1 MLKDYHHPL
10 KFASFDMG
18 MISHLCSGQSS
29 NATSKQYVVE
39 VDGKTQIVPMSQLSR
54 ACYQLTKASVKA
66 WLNSVSRQQS
76 LGIKGMTCVWLVRPE
91 LLTEMRIPDKL
102 PKHIDQQLRKTAKR
116 REQRQRAKQR
126 AKEADTVMHIAK
138 PETSNPA
145 AATPAQLSSLPPA
158 RLQQQQASGL
168 PHSGKALLSNPKRTL
183 EVIESQT
190 LISPI
195 YCFIL
200 AHTDRGY

>member
-1 MLKDYHHPL
+1 MDASRITRSTQTFACEPL
-10 KFASFDMG
+10 G
-18 MISHLCSGQSS
+18 ISMQLCSGQES
-29 NATSKQYVVE
+29 NAISKQYIVE

-91 LLTEMRIPDKL
+91 LLTEMHIPDKL

-126 AKEADTVMHIAK
+126 AKEADTGMHNTRPDPAH
-138 PETSNPA
+138 PA
-145 AATPAQLSSLPPA
+145 AAATAQLSSLIPA
-158 RLQQQQASGL
+158 QLYQKQASGL
-168 PHSGKALLSNPKRTL
+168 PQQGTSS
-183 EVIESQT
+183 
-190 LISPI
+190 
-195 YCFIL
+195 CL
-200 AHTDRGY
+200 AHSHKCRLCSDPVLLKWVFFSIRPN